1 MSTSTPPKLQHVAI
15 ETEDGIAIV
24 KYNRPKAGNAL
35 NTPTLKDILAG
46 LQWAEQDP
54 NTRIIITTGEG
65 KFYTAGLDLLDPVN
79 QGPDST
85 ISDEFVDVL
94 SQIHKTLINTNK
106 LTIAAVNGPAPGWG
120 TSSLGLHD
128 LVYSTPD
135 AIFFTPFVQWGL
147 CAEGC
152 SSHTFKSIMGRQK
165 ASALILAGQR
175 MTPQELD
182 SAGLITKIMGKEEF
196 MESVLDV
203 ARGAVKLPPKSLLLN
218 KELMMRGT
226 REELLRVNEV
236 ELGVLREQTRGKE
249 SKDAIRG
256 FAEAQARKKAQSK
269 AKL

>member
-1 MSTSTPPKLQHVAI
+1 
-15 ETEDGIAIV
+15 
-24 KYNRPKAGNAL
+24 
-35 NTPTLKDILAG
+35 
-46 LQWAEQDP
+46 
-54 NTRIIITTGEG
+54 
-65 KFYTAGLDLLDPVN
+65 
-79 QGPDST
+79 
-85 ISDEFVDVL
+85 
-94 SQIHKTLINTNK
+94 
-106 LTIAAVNGPAPGWG
+106 
-120 TSSLGLHD
+120 
-128 LVYSTPD
+128 
-135 AIFFTPFVQWGL
+135 
-147 CAEGC
+147 
-152 SSHTFKSIMGRQK
+152 MGRQK

-182 SAGLITKIMGKEEF
+182 SAGLVTKIMGKEEF